1 MSAIKNIFA
10 REIVDSRGTPTVEV
24 EVFLEKFS
32 SLASVPSGASTGT
45 YEAHE
50 LRDEDKNRFFGKG
63 VTKAVD
69 LINSEINETIQ
80 GMKITDQSLIDTTL
94 INLDGTHNKSRLGAN
109 SILAVSLACAKAA
122 ANFLNLPL
130 FSYIGG
136 ISTSLPTPLMNIVN
150 GGCHSNNKL
159 DFQEFMIIP
168 LGFSSFKDS
177 LRAGCE
183 VFHSLKNLLN
193 RNSFSISVGDEGGFA
208 PDFSSNKQCLDFIIN
223 AIEKSGYKPG
233 QEIYIGLDVASS
245 EFFDG
250 KKYKLGS
257 ESLELSSQ
265 DIIRYYQNLIE
276 NYPIISIE
284 DGLDENDWDGWSE
297 MTQEIGKK
305 CQLVGDDL
313 FVTSTERLKT
323 GLEKKS
329 GNSILIKLNQIGTL
343 TETIETINLAKKNN
357 FNTIISHRSGETEDT
372 FISDLSVGID
382 SGQIKTGS
390 LSRSERISKY
400 NQLLRIEDRNPS
412 IRFSGN
418 IPFQKFLNVKKNK
431 EL

>member
-1 MSAIKNIFA
+1 MSAIRNIFA

-24 EVFLEKFS
+24 EVSLEKLS

-80 GMKITDQSLIDTTL
+80 GMKITDQSLIDKTL

-122 ANFLNLPL
+122 AKFLNLPL

-168 LGFSSFKDS
+168 HGFSSFKDA

-183 VFHSLKNLLN
+183 VFHCLKNLLN
-193 RNSFSISVGDEGGFA
+193 KNSFSISVGDEGGFA
-208 PDFSSNKQCLDFIIN
+208 PDFSSNKQCLDFIID

-250 KKYKLGS
+250 NKYKLAS

-265 DIIRYYQNLIE
+265 DIVRYYQNLIE

-284 DGLDENDWDGWSE
+284 DGLDENDWDGWSL

-412 IRFSGN
+412 IRFSGKV
-418 IPFQKFLNVKKNK
+418 PFKKFF
-431 EL
+431 

>member
-1 MSAIKNIFA
+1 MSAIRNIFA

-24 EVFLEKFS
+24 EVSLEKLS

-69 LINSEINETIQ
+69 FINSEINETIQ
-80 GMKITDQSLIDTTL
+80 GMKITDQSLIDKTL

-122 ANFLNLPL
+122 AKFLNLPL

-168 LGFSSFKDS
+168 LGFSSFKDA

-183 VFHSLKNLLN
+183 VFHCLKNLLN
-193 RNSFSISVGDEGGFA
+193 KNSFSISVGDEGGFA
-208 PDFSSNKQCLDFIIN
+208 PDFSSNKQCLDFIID

-250 KKYKLGS
+250 KKYKLAS

-265 DIIRYYQNLIE
+265 DIVRYYQNLIE

-284 DGLDENDWDGWSE
+284 DGLDENDWDGWSL
-297 MTQEIGKK
+297 MTQEIGNK

-412 IRFSGN
+412 IKFSGN
-418 IPFQKFLNVKKNK
+418 IPFKKFLNV
-431 EL
+431 

>member
-1 MSAIKNIFA
+1 MSAIRNIFA

-24 EVFLEKFS
+24 EVSLEKLS

-45 YEAHE
+45 YEAYE

-80 GMKITDQSLIDTTL
+80 GMKITDQSLIDKTL

-109 SILAVSLACAKAA
+109 SILAVSLACAKTAA
-122 ANFLNLPL
+122 KFLNLPL

-136 ISTSLPTPLMNIVN
+136 ISTSLPTPLMNIIN

-168 LGFSSFKDS
+168 LGFSSFKDA

-183 VFHSLKNLLN
+183 VFHCLKNLLN
-193 RNSFSISVGDEGGFA
+193 KNSFSISVGDEGGFA

-250 KKYKLGS
+250 KKYKLAS

-265 DIIRYYQNLIE
+265 DIVRYYQNLIE

-284 DGLDENDWDGWSE
+284 DGLDENDWDGWSL
-297 MTQEIGKK
+297 MTQEIGRK

-323 GLEKKS
+323 GLDKKS

-412 IRFSGN
+412 IKFSGN
-418 IPFQKFLNVKKNK
+418 IPFKKFLNV
-431 EL
+431 

>member
-24 EVFLEKFS
+24 EVFLEKLS

-80 GMKITDQSLIDTTL
+80 GMKITDQSLIDKTL

-122 ANFLNLPL
+122 AKFLNLPL

-168 LGFSSFKDS
+168 LGFSSFKDA

-183 VFHSLKNLLN
+183 VFHCLKNLLN
-193 RNSFSISVGDEGGFA
+193 KNSFSISVGDEGGFA
-208 PDFSSNKQCLDFIIN
+208 PDFSSNKQCLDFIID

-250 KKYKLGS
+250 KKYKLAS

-265 DIIRYYQNLIE
+265 DIVRYYQNLIE

-284 DGLDENDWDGWSE
+284 DGLDENDWDGWSL

-412 IRFSGN
+412 IKFSGN
-418 IPFQKFLNVKKNK
+418 IPFKKFLNV
-431 EL
+431 

>member
-1 MSAIKNIFA
+1 MSAIRNIFA

-24 EVFLEKFS
+24 EVSLEKLS

-80 GMKITDQSLIDTTL
+80 GMKITDQSLIDKTL

-122 ANFLNLPL
+122 AKFLNLPL

-168 LGFSSFKDS
+168 LGFSSFKDA

-183 VFHSLKNLLN
+183 VFHCLKNLLN
-193 RNSFSISVGDEGGFA
+193 KNSFSISVGDEGGFA
-208 PDFSSNKQCLDFIIN
+208 PDFSSNKQCLDFIID

-250 KKYKLGS
+250 NKYKLAS

-265 DIIRYYQNLIE
+265 DIVRYYQNLIE

-284 DGLDENDWDGWSE
+284 DGLDENDWDGWSL

-412 IRFSGN
+412 INFSGN
-418 IPFQKFLNVKKNK
+418 IPFKKFLNV
-431 EL
+431 

>member
-10 REIVDSRGTPTVEV
+10 REIVDSRGTPTIEV

-50 LRDEDKNRFFGKG
+50 LRDRDKNRFFGKG

-80 GMKITDQSLIDTTL
+80 GMKITDQSLIDKTL

-122 ANFLNLPL
+122 AEFLNLQL

-168 LGFSSFKDS
+168 LGFQSFKDS

-183 VFHSLKNLLN
+183 VFHCLKNLLN
-193 RNSFSISVGDEGGFA
+193 KNSFSVSVGDEGGFA

-250 KKYKLGS
+250 KKYKLAS

-265 DIIRYYQNLIE
+265 DIIKYYQNLIE

-284 DGLDENDWDGWSE
+284 DGLDENDWDGWSL

-323 GLEKKS
+323 GLEKIS

-343 TETIETINLAKKNN
+343 TETLETINLAKKNN

-412 IRFSGN
+412 IRFSGD
-418 IPFQKFLNVKKNK
+418 IPFKKFLNV
-431 EL
+431 

>member
-10 REIVDSRGTPTVEV
+10 REILDSRGTPTVEV
-24 EVFLEKFS
+24 EVFVGKFS

-45 YEAHE
+45 FEAHE
-50 LRDEDKNRFFGKG
+50 LRDKDKNRFFGKG

-69 LINSEINETIQ
+69 IINSEINETIQ
-80 GMKITDQSLIDTTL
+80 GMKITDQSLIDKTL

-109 SILAVSLACAKAA
+109 STLAVSLACAKAA
-122 ANFLNLPL
+122 AEFLNLPL

-168 LGFSSFKDS
+168 IGFPSFKDS

-183 VFHSLKNLLN
+183 VFHCLKNLLN
-193 RNSFSISVGDEGGFA
+193 KNSFSISVGDEGGFA

-223 AIEKSGYKPG
+223 AIEQSGYKPG

-250 KKYKLGS
+250 KKYKLAS

-265 DIIRYYQNLIE
+265 DIIKYYQNLID

-284 DGLDENDWDGWSE
+284 DGLDENDWDGWSL

-412 IRFSGN
+412 IKFSGN
-418 IPFQKFLNVKKNK
+418 IPFKKFLNV
-431 EL
+431 

>member
-1 MSAIKNIFA
+1 MSAIRNIFA

-24 EVFLEKFS
+24 EVFLEKLS

-45 YEAHE
+45 YEAYE

-80 GMKITDQSLIDTTL
+80 GMKITDQSLIDKTL

-122 ANFLNLPL
+122 AKFLNLPL

-168 LGFSSFKDS
+168 LGFSSFKDA

-183 VFHSLKNLLN
+183 VFHCLKNLLN
-193 RNSFSISVGDEGGFA
+193 KNSFSISVGDEGGFA

-250 KKYKLGS
+250 KKYKLAS

-265 DIIRYYQNLIE
+265 DIVRYYQNLIE

-284 DGLDENDWDGWSE
+284 DGLDENDWDGWNL

-412 IRFSGN
+412 IKFSGN
-418 IPFQKFLNVKKNK
+418 IPFKKFLNV
-431 EL
+431 

>member
-1 MSAIKNIFA
+1 MSAIRNIFA

-24 EVFLEKFS
+24 EVSLEKLS

-80 GMKITDQSLIDTTL
+80 GMKITDQSLIDKTL

-122 ANFLNLPL
+122 AKFLNLPL

-168 LGFSSFKDS
+168 LGFSSFKDA

-183 VFHSLKNLLN
+183 VFHCLKNLLN
-193 RNSFSISVGDEGGFA
+193 KNSFSISVGDEGGFA

-250 KKYKLGS
+250 KKYKLAS

-265 DIIRYYQNLIE
+265 DIVRYYQNLIE

-284 DGLDENDWDGWSE
+284 DGLDENDWDGWSL

-412 IRFSGN
+412 IKFSGK
-418 IPFQKFLNVKKNK
+418 IPFKKFLNV
-431 EL
+431 